1 MRICSVRQTSLAI
14 INLLALGGA
23 IYGQQAT
30 PPKPPAPAAATQ
42 PKATAATPAKK
53 PSAATAVTKPLKT
66 PPLPGEKVVLKV
78 GKEQV
83 SQADI
88 DFVVSGLSAEIR
100 QAVARQ
106 GKRPIGEQ
114 YVLMLVLSG
123 QAISHRLDSSP
134 DLRRQID
141 LQRLQLLAQA
151 EYQNLLSQTKVT
163 PEEVSQYYAAHPEE
177 FDQAQ
182 VRQVVIRKKPEA
194 AKEGTPGLSAPDAK
208 AKAEEIRKA
217 LAGGSDASQVI
228 QQYAAPGVVQID
240 AQPRTIRRGQL
251 PADLDKA
258 AFQLKEGEVSDPFE
272 TPQALVFVQV
282 AGRRR
287 VELKDASS
295 EIEGRLRDQKV
306 QATLADLR
314 AKTQVWM
321 DEEYFAAPTAP
332 PTPPPPAV
340 SPPPQP

>member
-1 MRICSVRQTSLAI
+1 MRICSMRQISLAI

-30 PPKPPAPAAATQ
+30 QAKPPAPAAAAQ
-42 PKATAATPAKK
+42 PKTAAATFTKK
-53 PSAATAVTKPLKT
+53 PSAATAAAKPLKT
-66 PPLPGEKVVLKV
+66 PPLPGEKVVLRV
-78 GKEQV
+78 GREQV
-83 SQADI
+83 SQADL
-88 DFVVSGLSAEIR
+88 DFVINGLSPEIR

-114 YVLMLVLSG
+114 YALMLVLSG
-123 QAISHRLDSSP
+123 QAIGHRLDSSP
-134 DLRRQID
+134 DIRRQIE

-151 EYQNLLSQTKVT
+151 EYQNLLNQTKIT
-163 PEEVSQYYAAHPEE
+163 PEEISQLYSAHPEE

-182 VRQVVIRKKPEA
+182 VRQVVIRKKSDA
-194 AKEGTPGLSAPDAK
+194 AKEVTPGLSGADAK
-208 AKAEEIRKA
+208 ARAEDVRKA

-282 AGRRR
+282 VGRRR
-287 VELKDASS
+287 LELKEASS

-306 QATLADLR
+306 QAALADLR

-321 DEEYFAAPTAP
+321 DEEYFAAPTAA
-332 PTPPPPAV
+332 PTPQPPAV